1 MQSVGAKCE
10 QTLNRC
16 QERENM
22 QAVPSAGKHVT
33 GVKRG
38 KIRLQAVPSAQVVS
52 SANKRASGVKRG
64 KTDMTSV
71 LASAGKHDAGDK
83 GERKKN
89 QQQGSP

>member
-1 MQSVGAKCE
+1 
-10 QTLNRC
+10 
-16 QERENM
+16 M

-38 KIRLQAVPSAQVVS
+38 KIRPQAVPSAQVVP

-71 LASAGKHDAGDK
+71 PSAGKHDTGDK
-83 GERKKN
+83 GERKKKPTTRLSVA
-89 QQQGSP
+89 QW